1 MSFREH
7 PTSAGAILPNI
18 QEGQQTYQKICM
30 TEQGTFGV
38 KLLKD
43 SIQEEDT
50 GTRYRNLKVLLG
62 QAGMASEKLT

>member
-50 GTRYRNLKVLLG
+50 GTG
-62 QAGMASEKLT
+62 I